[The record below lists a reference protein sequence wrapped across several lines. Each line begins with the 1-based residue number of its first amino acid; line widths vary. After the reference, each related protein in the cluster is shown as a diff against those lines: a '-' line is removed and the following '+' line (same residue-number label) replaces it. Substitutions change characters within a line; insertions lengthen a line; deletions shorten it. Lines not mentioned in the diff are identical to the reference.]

1 MSVYEESGFS
11 SPEELEAALAAASAN
26 CMKPPELKAVEST
39 LREKKDLQKQLLA
52 YIKTKPARDGL
63 RAQKT
68 EKARRAYREQH
79 ESEFIIS
86 ESAAR
91 YFKAQ
96 GISKAA
102 SVQRPYKRRLS
113 SLPKR
118 KTPFTTSTG
127 RRKRTSGNCRP

>member
-1 MSVYEESGFS
+1 M
-11 SPEELEAALAAASAN
+11 
-26 CMKPPELKAVEST
+26 
-39 LREKKDLQKQLLA
+39 QKQLLA

-96 GISKAA
+96 GSLQAA
-102 SVQRPYKRRLS
+102 SVQSP
-113 SLPKR
+113 
-118 KTPFTTSTG
+118 
-127 RRKRTSGNCRP
+127 TSGD